1 MQYIDVIIDNK
12 SIYTD
17 TRYTYS
23 APDEVT
29 VGSRLTVPFAG
40 RKKPV
45 DAYCVGTGVTPNF
58 DLSKVKEIIEHDT
71 ARSINAEMIETAKA
85 LWSEVHRRYKDVW
98 DRRQEGKEGRRY
110 GA

>member
-45 DAYCVGTGVTPNF
+45 DAYCVGTGVTPIF

-71 ARSINAEMIETAKA
+71 ARSINAEMIETAMWMRK
-85 LWSEVHRRYKDVW
+85 RYGVKNLDAIKMFGI
-98 DRRQEGKEGRRY
+98 EGKRE
-110 GA
+110 